1 MNKAELLDAIQIERA
16 RWEALLAELDEEQ
29 MIQPGVAG
37 AWSVKDIV
45 AHISWHEHEMVGMLQ
60 ARALVGS
67 DLWEIP
73 QGERNAVI
81 FEENQDRPLRD
92 VLAEAQAVF
101 PRFLESV
108 RPLAEEDLLD
118 PHRFQGM
125 PAEWQPWQV
134 IASNSYE
141 HYEHHTQDVRAWLDQ
156 ATTDSQ
162 LR

>member
-1 MNKAELLDAIQIERA
+1 MNRAELLGAIQIEHA
-16 RWEALLAELDEEQ
+16 RWETLLAELDEAQ

-60 ARALVGS
+60 ARALAGS

-73 QGERNAVI
+73 QDERNAVI
-81 FEENQDRPLRD
+81 FEENQDRALRD

-101 PRFLESV
+101 PQFLESV
-108 RPLAEEDLLD
+108 RALAEEDFFD

-125 PAEWQPWQV
+125 PAEWQPWEV
-134 IASNSYE
+134 IASNSCE

-156 ATTDSQ
+156 STTDSQ